1 MHFSKGEESTHS
13 NYYFASSVFIDLPN
27 GDEWK
32 WALFIKTCKNAFFS
46 LELDI
51 FVLFSLLYNPFYV
64 ALRWHETSSISLFC
78 LKWL

>member
-1 MHFSKGEESTHS
+1 MHFSEGEESTHS
-13 NYYFASSVFIDLPN
+13 NYYLASSVFIDLLN

-51 FVLFSLLYNPFYV
+51 FVLFLLLYNPFYV
-64 ALRWHETSSISLFC
+64 ALRLHETSSISLFC